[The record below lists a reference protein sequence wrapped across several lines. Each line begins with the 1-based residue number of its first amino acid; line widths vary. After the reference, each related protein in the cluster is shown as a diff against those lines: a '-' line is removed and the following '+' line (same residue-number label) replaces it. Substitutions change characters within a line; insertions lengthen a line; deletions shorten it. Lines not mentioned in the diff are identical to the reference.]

1 MIRAHGTLYYLIF
14 TLNITSPFL
23 NDSSEIAW
31 ELTCEIHLLARPW
44 MDEAQRACMKSLSVA
59 HL

>member
-14 TLNITSPFL
+14 TLNIISPFL

-31 ELTCEIHLLARPW
+31 EFTCEIHLLARPW
-44 MDEAQRACMKSLSVA
+44 MDKTQRACMKGLSVA